1 MTPKQQRD
9 AVEKI
14 LEESQKIVKDDFLI
28 LRKEYIELN
37 QGLAVA
43 YDYDK
48 DKSQKYVNNA
58 NRMIEQSKKQDSM
71 GKWERDEDTNE
82 KILIPHKDD
91 EKLYDKFKKDN
102 RDLYKKLDNEFS
114 SMKTE
119 LSFFRD
125 TKEKLDEFK
134 RNPSERSGSNLLK
147 NFIELEESKAFTK
160 TDKQGQI
167 KLETGK
173 EINKERFYKN
183 YPEATEKLEKNI
195 KIHLKNQENNKYN
208 EKGREI

>member
-14 LEESQKIVKDDFLI
+14 LEESQKIVKDDFLT

-82 KILIPHKDD
+82 K
-91 EKLYDKFKKDN
+91 N
-102 RDLYKKLDNEFS
+102 TNSAQR
-114 SMKTE
+114 
-119 LSFFRD
+119 
-125 TKEKLDEFK
+125 
-134 RNPSERSGSNLLK
+134 
-147 NFIELEESKAFTK
+147 
-160 TDKQGQI
+160 
-167 KLETGK
+167 
-173 EINKERFYKN
+173 
-183 YPEATEKLEKNI
+183 
-195 KIHLKNQENNKYN
+195 
-208 EKGREI
+208 